1 MQHSTIAAIATAPGA
16 GGIAIVRLSGPE
28 SYEVAAKVFR
38 PANPAKKVADAKGY
52 TAMFGAFVEGEEAF
66 DEGVALFFRA
76 PHSYTGEDVI
86 ELSVHGGTA
95 MADGLLE
102 ALITAGCAPA
112 GPGEFTRRALEN
124 GRMSLT
130 QAEAVMEVIA
140 ANGRQG
146 AALAKSALD
155 GRLAKRIGKIQ
166 TALQTLN
173 AHLTAWVDYPEEDVP
188 ELSDAAFV
196 GTLTEQKAALD
207 ALISGYSAGAV
218 LRHGVDCVLLGRPN
232 VGKST
237 LLNLPGAFSTRLRAP
252 RTGSMEMATYYM
264 TSFLCEYSRAL
275 LERAIEGGYNF
286 ADCLITPDGCTMMN
300 RAVEN
305 MELLKALG
313 KDKEKFFFEYME
325 IPMKADDNGLNLY
338 TLQCKNHILDPL
350 NKAYGIDTSDAAIR
364 QAVAEHNR
372 ICELIRA
379 IGEFRKGDKPRI
391 TGYEFQVI
399 TLATYVA
406 PKYLLIDKLE
416 ETLEELK
423 TREPEDK
430 PYRVRVVVAGSE
442 VDDTD
447 FIKLVEDCGAY
458 VCADRFCYGSFPGRN
473 PIELTDDED
482 ALTQVCRQ
490 YMYRGQCPRYMN
502 TAKMTGRREY
512 VNELAKEYGADGI
525 IYEQIKFC
533 DPWAYERMMGSHI
546 LHDDYGYPVLSIDR
560 PYNIGTTN
568 GQLRTRV
575 QAFVESVEIKKI
587 NGGVK

>member
-1 MQHSTIAAIATAPGA
+1 
-16 GGIAIVRLSGPE
+16 
-28 SYEVAAKVFR
+28 
-38 PANPAKKVADAKGY
+38 
-52 TAMFGAFVEGEEAF
+52 
-66 DEGVALFFRA
+66 
-76 PHSYTGEDVI
+76 
-86 ELSVHGGTA
+86 
-95 MADGLLE
+95 
-102 ALITAGCAPA
+102 
-112 GPGEFTRRALEN
+112 
-124 GRMSLT
+124 
-130 QAEAVMEVIA
+130 
-140 ANGRQG
+140 
-146 AALAKSALD
+146 
-155 GRLAKRIGKIQ
+155 
-166 TALQTLN
+166 
-173 AHLTAWVDYPEEDVP
+173 
-188 ELSDAAFV
+188 
-196 GTLTEQKAALD
+196 
-207 ALISGYSAGAV
+207 
-218 LRHGVDCVLLGRPN
+218 
-232 VGKST
+232 
-237 LLNLPGAFSTRLRAP
+237 
-252 RTGSMEMATYYM
+252 M

-430 PYRVRVVVAGSE
+430 PYRARVVVVGSE